1 MKRLHFAVRM
11 LLNLERMSYTKGYHL
26 SLSLCFESLMWKK
39 LKEEKAYKVPELQ
52 DSFENTQVFLMW
64 DASKTSRGTGA
75 RTQAKMEDES
85 NPPHTSAGPQ
95 WKQKCVWSQPR
106 GVLHC
111 HAPSKDVCD
120 CVCVCVSMYAR
131 CVGRK
136 CVWSGRCSLTKKR
149 SLQGDTIKRV

>member
-11 LLNLERMSYTKGYHL
+11 LLNLERMSYTKGDHL

-95 WKQKCVWSQPR
+95 WKQNVSDHSHGESCTAMHRRRMYVT
-106 GVLHC
+106 
-111 HAPSKDVCD
+111 
-120 CVCVCVSMYAR
+120 VCVCVNVCALCGTKVCVIWSM
-131 CVGRK
+131 
-136 CVWSGRCSLTKKR
+136 LPHQKR